1 MLRLAGILA
10 LQVAALWTATLVL
23 IAARGVWRLPS
34 RTLGVRLAL
43 LALWVATDAVAAGVI
58 AARVGWPLPVV
69 GLFLSALACAVAAL
83 LARRVLV
90 WYRHATIA
98 ARIFGLFVTF
108 LVPAVLLY
116 PSLNFFAELAIQRL
130 ITTYAVEAQNH
141 SATLLDRLDE
151 AQREID
157 ALTEPGGPRQRAG

>member
-1 MLRLAGILA
+1 MP
-10 LQVAALWTATLVL
+10 TLV
-23 IAARGVWRLPS
+23 
-34 RTLGVRLAL
+34 
-43 LALWVATDAVAAGVI
+43 AGVI
-58 AARVGWPLPVV
+58 ASMSGWQLPTV
-69 GLFLSALACAVAAL
+69 GLFLSAVACGLAAL

-141 SATLLDRLDE
+141 SATLLERLSE

-157 ALTEPGGPRQRAG
+157 AHPQPAGSGQRVG